1 MIARVKE
8 RERVR
13 GKEIYIERDGKR
25 ERERDNGKE
34 RKDRYGD
41 YTQGKGFNNLRIKR
55 ERDRIKKRIKEKE

>member
-8 RERVR
+8 RER
-13 GKEIYIERDGKR
+13 KWEKKIYKERDGKR

-41 YTQGKGFNNLRIKR
+41 YTKGKGFNNLRIKR
-55 ERDRIKKRIKEKE
+55 ELKRKSEK